1 MYICIYIAN
10 FLSIMNR
17 YSIQKQPSEVVLEI
31 AVRHKK
37 IRKSQNLSQ
46 AELAKRSGVS
56 LGSLKRFETTGQI
69 NFESLL
75 KLAHFFDRL
84 VEFDNLFILHND
96 NKIAKLFEKQ

>member
-1 MYICIYIAN
+1 
-10 FLSIMNR
+10 MNK
-17 YSIQKQPSEVVLEI
+17 YSIKKQPSTVLLEVAE
-31 AVRHKK
+31 RHKK
-37 IRKSQNLSQ
+37 IRKIQNLSQ

-84 VEFDNLFILHND
+84 GEFDNLFIIHNHS
-96 NKIAKLFEKQ
+96 KIAKLFDTTA

>member
-1 MYICIYIAN
+1 
-10 FLSIMNR
+10 MNI
-17 YSIQKQPSEVVLEI
+17 YSIQKQPSNILLEI
-31 AVRHKK
+31 AKRHKK

-46 AELAKRSGVS
+46 AALAKRSSVS

-84 VEFDNLFILHND
+84 EEFNTIFSVQSDNN
-96 NKIAKLFEKQ
+96 IAKLFDKKI

>member
-1 MYICIYIAN
+1 
-10 FLSIMNR
+10 MNI
-17 YSIQKQPSEVVLEI
+17 YSIQKQPSNILLEI
-31 AVRHKK
+31 AKRHKK

-46 AELAKRSGVS
+46 AALAKRSGVS

-84 VEFDNLFILHND
+84 EEFNTIFSIQSD
-96 NKIAKLFEKQ
+96 NKIAKLFDKKI

>member
-1 MYICIYIAN
+1 
-10 FLSIMNR
+10 MNQ
-17 YSIQKQPSEVVLEI
+17 YNIKKQPSSVLLEI
-31 AVRHKK
+31 AARHKK

-46 AELAKRSGVS
+46 AELAKRSGVT

-84 VEFDNLFILHND
+84 EEFDSIFIVQND
-96 NKIAKLFEKQ
+96 DKIAKLFDKTI

>member
-1 MYICIYIAN
+1 
-10 FLSIMNR
+10 MNI
-17 YSIQKQPSEVVLEI
+17 YSIQKQPSNILLEI
-31 AVRHKK
+31 AKRHKK

-46 AELAKRSGVS
+46 AALAKRSGVS

-84 VEFDNLFILHND
+84 EEFNTIFSVQSDYN
-96 NKIAKLFEKQ
+96 IAKLFDKKI

>member
-1 MYICIYIAN
+1 
-10 FLSIMNR
+10 MNI
-17 YSIQKQPSEVVLEI
+17 YSIQKQPSNILLEI
-31 AVRHKK
+31 AKRHKK

-46 AELAKRSGVS
+46 VALAKRSGVS

-84 VEFDNLFILHND
+84 EEFNTIFSIQSD
-96 NKIAKLFEKQ
+96 NKIAKLFDKKI

>member
-1 MYICIYIAN
+1 
-10 FLSIMNR
+10 MNR
-17 YSIQKQPSEVVLEI
+17 YSIKKQPSIVLLEVAE
-31 AVRHKK
+31 RHKK

-46 AELAKRSGVS
+46 AELAKRSGVT

-84 VEFDNLFILHND
+84 EEFNNLFIVD
-96 NKIAKLFEKQ
+96 KDDEIAKLFDKTI